1 MIGLGLVLWYLTP
14 LSTYFSYFVAVS
26 FIGGENRNTRRK
38 PQTYRKSLSNF
49 ITQSCIEFTSKYVGF
64 ELTRF
69 VVIYTDFTNIL
80 IIFTLYIWSQELDT
94 SSKTIV
100 ACVDVIVVC
109 NPINHVADKTLGSPT
124 SKNTIRLSENH
135 SRKTK
140 TNRFVYIFFIES
152 LLFLYY
158 TVIFVTIDYGFVLIL
173 CLVYVFWYTDTC
185 DGSCRVHN
193 KCQNICFYNF
203 EYTFIFGECHCAYS
217 LFKTNHIS
225 S

>member
-1 MIGLGLVLWYLTP
+1 M
-14 LSTYFSYFVAVS
+14 
-26 FIGGENRNTRRK
+26 
-38 PQTYRKSLSNF
+38 
-49 ITQSCIEFTSKYVGF
+49 GF
-64 ELTRF
+64 ELTSF
-69 VVIYTDFTNIL
+69 VVIDTDFTNIL

-152 LLFLYY
+152 LLILYY
-158 TVIFVTIDYGFVLIL
+158 TVIFFYHWLYGFLLIL

-185 DGSCRVHN
+185 DGSCRVHH
-193 KCQNICFYNF
+193 KCQNTWRYTCVDICFHNI
-203 EYTFIFGECHCAYS
+203 EYTFIFGECHCTYS
-217 LFKTNHIS
+217 LFKTNPIS